1 MIKKKIIKYKFMNH
15 SNNAQVFKKNKLFKI
30 IYYQKLQI
38 SIKIYSTKN
47 NKKTVF
53 KKLKQN
59 SYKKKL
65 NSLKKSLKINK
76 NKQFKIKNLFKIQF
90 RLIINQQTIQQQ
102 QAQLLSNVNLKNRQ
116 FILLISKMICKYQ

>member
-1 MIKKKIIKYKFMNH
+1 MNH

-47 NKKTVF
+47 NKNTVF

-90 RLIINQQTIQQQ
+90 RPIINQQTIQQQ